1 MQLGNGNCE
10 SGYSGELNFEW
21 ASVRKGPFPG
31 TDREYILDLDAWK
44 ADFPALADAPFA
56 ESRLSIYSACHAEAE
71 NDGFQGRDYCREIP
85 DSGDHL
91 AKKEPE
97 LAGHFKKVGTEKV
110 KPLLDSRVNTVKEI
124 CRGSKEAVKA
134 IVQGFYGKASKAK
147 DAAEAAFNKMKEVGD
162 QDEAGTDPAEFKV
175 RAAAR
180 VDYEK
185 KRAPKLAK
193 FCKNYESIY
202 SKRNEKYEPPPQMA
216 CAEQRAMRE
225 APPTIWHEIAFP
237 YNEQLHTRGLVAT
250 DAAKAA
256 LDSAIVTVWEQFTK
270 DLAGALAASD
280 DAIQAVIAEE
290 IKLQKGDEATNA
302 DTLAQLELA
311 AADDSDDDD

>member
-56 ESRLSIYSACHAEAE
+56 ESRLLVFEEQGEDIDD
-71 NDGFQGRDYCREIP
+71 DGRDNFKGRDYEREIP
-85 DSGDHL
+85 AVSDHL

-124 CRGSKEAVKA
+124 CRGSKQAVKA

-193 FCKNYESIY
+193 FCKNHESIY

-216 CAEQRAMRE
+216 CREQCAMRE
-225 APPTIWHEIAFP
+225 APPPTIWHEIAFP
-237 YNEQLHTRGLVAT
+237 YNEQLHNNRLVAT

-270 DLAGALAASD
+270 DLAGALAAS
-280 DAIQAVIAEE
+280 A
-290 IKLQKGDEATNA
+290 
-302 DTLAQLELA
+302 
-311 AADDSDDDD
+311 